1 MQTKPVQDFSSQPSQ
16 SAASKSSA
24 PGLSRNELI
33 LKYYP
38 MVRRVAYR
46 MAKRY
51 PRCVDADDLV
61 HIGTLGLIDAVDRFE
76 TNRFETFDA
85 YARLRVQGAIVDEMR
100 KNDWVPRS
108 VRDRANRINRSRK
121 ELTTQLDRKP
131 SLAELADFMGVDEA
145 RMVQLIETADVR
157 TLVSTEEGSDEGSTI
172 GDTIASEG
180 ESLEATVTREDTNSA
195 VRGVLTDSLSERDQ
209 VIIRMYYYEDS
220 TFREI
225 AQYLGVTESR
235 VSQLHSRI
243 KRRLAEPLAAFS
255 S

>member
-1 MQTKPVQDFSSQPSQ
+1 MHTETFASPAPTTAPTK
-16 SAASKSSA
+16 A
-24 PGLSRNELI
+24 PELSRNELI

-76 TNRFETFDA
+76 SNRFETFDA

-108 VRDRANRINRSRK
+108 VRDRAARIARARK
-121 ELTTQLDRKP
+121 ELTEQLDRKP
-131 SLAELADFMGVDEA
+131 SLAELANFMGVDED
-145 RMVQLIETADVR
+145 RMIQLIQTADVR
-157 TLVSTEEGSDEGSTI
+157 TLVSTEEGDDDESTI

-180 ESLEATVTREDTNSA
+180 EGLENTITRLDTSRA
-195 VRGVLTDSLSERDQ
+195 VRGVLEESLSDRDQ
-209 VIIRMYYYEDS
+209 LIIRMYYYEDA
-220 TFREI
+220 TFRDI
-225 AQYLGVTESR
+225 AQFLGVTESR

-243 KRRLAEPLAAFS
+243 KRRLAEPLAAYAS
-255 S
+255 

>member
-1 MQTKPVQDFSSQPSQ
+1 MQFTTTAPSVQP
-16 SAASKSSA
+16 AKTTSSA
-24 PGLSRNELI
+24 PQLDRDQLI

-76 TNRFETFDA
+76 SRRFDTFDA

-108 VRDRANRINRSRK
+108 VRDRANRIKRARAELKDQLNR
-121 ELTTQLDRKP
+121 DP
-131 SLAELADFMGVDEA
+131 SLPELATFMEVTEERMAELIRTV
-145 RMVQLIETADVR
+145 DVR
-157 TLVSTEEGSDEGSTI
+157 VLVSTEEGDDDEGTI
-172 GDTIASEG
+172 GDTIASEI
-180 ESLEATVTREDTNSA
+180 ESIEAAVTRHNTGAA
-195 VRGVLTDSLSERDQ
+195 VRDVLRAELSDRDQ
-209 VIIRMYYYEDS
+209 LIVRMYYYEDA

-225 AQYLGVTESR
+225 AQLLDVTESR

-243 KRRLAEPLAAFS
+243 KRKLQEHLLNFVAA
-255 S
+255 

>member
-1 MQTKPVQDFSSQPSQ
+1 MQTKPVQQFSSQPAQ
-16 SAASKSSA
+16 SDASKVSPS
-24 PGLSRNELI
+24 GLSRNELI

-108 VRDRANRINRSRK
+108 VRDRAARIDRARK

-131 SLAELADFMGVDEA
+131 TLTELADFMGVDEA

-157 TLVSTEEGSDEGSTI
+157 TLVSTEEGDDDGSTI

-195 VRGVLTDSLSERDQ
+195 VRGVLTDSLNERDQ
-209 VIIRMYYYEDS
+209 VIIKMYYYEDA

>member
-1 MQTKPVQDFSSQPSQ
+1 MQLKTVETTP
-16 SAASKSSA
+16 SSA
-24 PGLSRNELI
+24 PKTAPKLSRNELI

-76 TNRFETFDA
+76 SNRFETFDA

-108 VRDRANRINRSRK
+108 VRDRAARIDRARK
-121 ELTTQLDRKP
+121 ELTEQLERKP
-131 SLAELADFMGVDEA
+131 SLSELAEFMGVDEA
-145 RMVQLIETADVR
+145 RMVQLIQTADVR
-157 TLVSTEEGSDEGSTI
+157 TLVSTEEGDDDEGTI
-172 GDTIASEG
+172 GDTIASEE
-180 ESLEATVTREDTNSA
+180 ESLESSVTRLDTSKA
-195 VRGVLTDSLSERDQ
+195 VRGVLEDSLSDREQ
-209 VIIRMYYYEDS
+209 LIIRMYYYEDA

-225 AQYLGVTESR
+225 ANLLGVTESR

-243 KRRLAEPLAAFS
+243 KKRLREPLASFAS
-255 S
+255 

>member
-1 MQTKPVQDFSSQPSQ
+1 MQTKTTAPTAPQ
-16 SAASKSSA
+16 SKSSA
-24 PGLSRNELI
+24 PQLDRDQLI

-76 TNRFETFDA
+76 SQRFDTFDA

-108 VRDRANRINRSRK
+108 VRDRAARIERAR
-121 ELTTQLDRKP
+121 
-131 SLAELADFMGVDEA
+131 AELKDQLERAPTLPELANFMQVTEE
-145 RMVQLIETADVR
+145 RMAELIRTADVR
-157 TLVSTEEGSDEGSTI
+157 VLVSTEEGDDDEGTI
-172 GDTIASEG
+172 GDTIASET
-180 ESLEATVTREDTNSA
+180 ESIEAAVTRDNTGAA
-195 VRGVLTDSLSERDQ
+195 VRDVLRAELSDREQ
-209 VIIRMYYYEDS
+209 LIVRMYYYEDA

-225 AQYLGVTESR
+225 ANLLGVTESR

-243 KRRLAEPLAAFS
+243 KKKLQDHLLDYVA
-255 S
+255 

>member
-1 MQTKPVQDFSSQPSQ
+1 MQITNTAPTAQ
-16 SAASKSSA
+16 ASEPTSSA
-24 PGLSRNELI
+24 PQLDRDQLI

-51 PRCVDADDLV
+51 PKCVDADDLV

-76 TNRFETFDA
+76 SRRFDTFDA

-108 VRDRANRINRSRK
+108 VRDRANRIQRARA
-121 ELTTQLDRKP
+121 ELKDQLGRAP
-131 SLAELADFMGVDEA
+131 SLSELADFMGVNDE
-145 RMVQLIETADVR
+145 RMAELIRTADVR
-157 TLVSTEEGSDEGSTI
+157 VLVSTEEGDDGESTI
-172 GDTIASEG
+172 GDTIASET
-180 ESLEATVTREDTNSA
+180 ESIEAAVTREDTGAA
-195 VRGVLTDSLSERDQ
+195 VRNVLQAELSERDQ
-209 VIIRMYYYEDS
+209 LIVRMYYYDDA

-225 AQYLGVTESR
+225 AQRLDVTESR

-243 KRRLAEPLAAFS
+243 KRKLQEHLVEFVAA
-255 S
+255 

>member
-1 MQTKPVQDFSSQPSQ
+1 MQNTNTIAPSPQ
-16 SAASKSSA
+16 APSKTSA
-24 PGLSRNELI
+24 PQLDRDQLI

-76 TNRFETFDA
+76 SQRFDTFDA
-85 YARLRVQGAIVDEMR
+85 YARLRVQGSIVDEMR

-108 VRDRANRINRSRK
+108 VRDRANRIKRARQ
-121 ELTTQLDRKP
+121 ELADQLERKP
-131 SLAELADFMGVDEA
+131 TLPELADFMEVSEE
-145 RMVQLIETADVR
+145 RMAELIRTADVR
-157 TLVSTEEGSDEGSTI
+157 VLVSTEEGEENEGTI
-172 GDTIASEG
+172 GDKIASET
-180 ESLEATVTREDTNSA
+180 ESIEAAVTRHNTGEA
-195 VRGVLTDSLSERDQ
+195 VRGVLEAELSDREQ
-209 VIIRMYYYEDS
+209 LIVRMYYYEDA

-225 AQYLGVTESR
+225 SNLLGVTESR

-243 KRRLAEPLAAFS
+243 KKKLQDHLTQFVA
-255 S
+255 

>member
-1 MQTKPVQDFSSQPSQ
+1 MHTTSSQTIPSGPTQ
-16 SAASKSSA
+16 PTGDHTA
-24 PGLSRNELI
+24 PKMSRNELI

-76 TNRFETFDA
+76 SNRFETFDA

-108 VRDRANRINRSRK
+108 VRDRAARIDRARK
-121 ELTTQLDRKP
+121 ELTAQLDRKP
-131 SLAELADFMGVDEA
+131 TLVELAEFMGVDEA

-157 TLVSTEEGSDEGSTI
+157 TLVSTEEGDDDGHTV

-180 ESLEATVTREDTNSA
+180 ESLEASVARQDTNSA
-195 VRGVLTDSLSERDQ
+195 VRGVLAESLNERDQ
-209 VIIRMYYYEDS
+209 LIIRMYYYEDA
-220 TFREI
+220 TFRDI
-225 AQYLGVTESR
+225 ANYLGVTESR

-243 KRRLAEPLAAFS
+243 KRRLAEPLADFS
-255 S
+255 N